1 MGRQRGSEGYYR
13 GSNRGNWCLIYLDTV
28 TELLRVLNYFKVN
41 VSYDSMLDCSLYELD
56 YWIARANKFIEEEEE
71 RQNKED

>member
-1 MGRQRGSEGYYR
+1 M
-13 GSNRGNWCLIYLDTV
+13 I

-56 YWIARANKFIEEEEE
+56 YWIARANKFVEEEEE
-71 RQNKED
+71 RQNKDGD

>member
-1 MGRQRGSEGYYR
+1 M
-13 GSNRGNWCLIYLDTV
+13 I

-41 VSYDSMLDCSLYELD
+41 MSYDSILDCSLYELD
-56 YWIARANKFIEEEEE
+56 YWIARANKLVEEEEE

>member
-1 MGRQRGSEGYYR
+1 M
-13 GSNRGNWCLIYLDTV
+13 I

-41 VSYDSMLDCSLYELD
+41 MSYDSMLDCSLYELD
-56 YWIARANKFIEEEEE
+56 YWIFRADKLVEEEEE

>member
-1 MGRQRGSEGYYR
+1 MGRQRGSEEYYSGR
-13 GSNRGNWCLIYLDTV
+13 DRGNWCLIYLDMI

-56 YWIARANKFIEEEEE
+56 YWIARANKFVEEEEE
-71 RQNKED
+71 RQNKEN